1 MKELTFTIK
10 AYEYNELSQDAKNN
24 VRTWLYETQEPYF
37 FNEELKAAIF
47 ETFNNSH
54 FYYSYALNRCQGD
67 GLSIYGN
74 LSPLDIKTYFKENT
88 ENFTVKQLKRIYH
101 YCDVLE
107 KLGIN
112 CNIDKN
118 YYRYEYFNKDSAAFD
133 IRETYIY
140 ELETAYYRNIDTD
153 LIYDMSKTYSEYLS
167 QFCYDWEKHGYEYF
181 EWAFNAPDEEI
192 SELCDANE
200 WLFDESGALL

>member
-24 VRTWLYETQEPYF
+24 VRTVLYEAQEPYF
-37 FNEELKAAIF
+37 FNEDLKTAIF
-47 ETFNNSH
+47 ETFNNSQLH
-54 FYYSYALNRCQGD
+54 YSYSLNRCQGD

-74 LSPLDIKTYFKENT
+74 LSPLDIKSYFEKHT
-88 ENFTVKQLKRIYH
+88 ENLTKKQLNRIYH
-101 YCDVLE
+101 YCDMLDDW
-107 KLGIN
+107 GICCKISEN
-112 CNIDKN
+112 L
-118 YYRYEYFNKDSAAFD
+118 YRYDYFNKESAAFD

-153 LIYDMSKTYSEYLS
+153 LIYDMSKIYAGYLS
-167 QFCYDWEKHGYEYF
+167 QFCYDWEKRGYKYF

-192 SELCDANE
+192 NELCNSNK